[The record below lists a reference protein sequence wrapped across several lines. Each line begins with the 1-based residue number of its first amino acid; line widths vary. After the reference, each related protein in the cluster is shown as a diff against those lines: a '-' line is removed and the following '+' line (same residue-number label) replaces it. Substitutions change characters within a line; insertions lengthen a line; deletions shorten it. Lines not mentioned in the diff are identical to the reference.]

1 MFGSQPP
8 HPPTFGRDLPKKN
21 GFFLAAPLIV
31 NIDKLI
37 CCYFGERKKVPQDK
51 GQIYLQSGQEGLG
64 KVGGSGG

>member
-1 MFGSQPP
+1 MIYMF
-8 HPPTFGRDLPKKN
+8 T
-21 GFFLAAPLIV
+21 V